1 VGKPRKLCL
10 PVDKNGEGILD
21 AGRFLVCYALKREKG
36 TRPHEK
42 RVGVFVAN
50 QFGAGRL
57 DTRKEE
63 LLCVPS
69 AASLEE
75 LAR

>member
-1 VGKPRKLCL
+1 M

-21 AGRFLVCYALKREKG
+21 AARFLVCYALKREKDA
-36 TRPHEK
+36 RPHEK
-42 RVGVFVAN
+42 RSGVFVAN

-57 DTRKEE
+57 DTVREE

-69 AASLEE
+69 ETPL
-75 LAR
+75 